1 MSKKVIEN
9 AVENTATESQATENT
24 TTAIVNAVNDVY
36 GVVSAD
42 TAIDTVRESTTQSTA
57 KLFNAL
63 NGSAMSI
70 KSILGECRDIT
81 DIVVTSAI
89 VNKDINDNSADAEK
103 VNTPV
108 VHFYDTDGNHY
119 SSISHGIVRSVKNL
133 LSTGIVPTPD
143 SPVRIKFITV
153 ETKRGIAHTFELCD

>member
-9 AVENTATESQATENT
+9 AVNATESQVSENT

-36 GVVSAD
+36 AVVSAD
-42 TAIDTVRESTTQSTA
+42 TAIDNVRESTTQSTA

-70 KSILGECRDIT
+70 KSILGETLDIT

-89 VNKDINDNSADAEK
+89 VNKDINDTSDNPDK

-108 VHFYDTDGNHY
+108 VHFYDITGGHY

-133 LSTGIVPTPD
+133 LSTGIVPTPE
-143 SPVRIKFITV
+143 SPVKLKFLTV
-153 ETKRGIAHTFELCD
+153 ETKKGTAHTFELCD